1 MKELKFGF
9 FGGVMYTILF
19 SLAIPIILFSC
30 LFYMIPLSMSK
41 HHKRYMLIASIFC
54 FLIAKAAFM
63 IFPYAIAGGIT
74 LLFIL
79 CLTILLYPREQ
90 WFEDNPGINQV
101 ENLEPKF
108 DYYDL
113 REKAAMA
120 ENLDIHIQLDARFEE
135 GRPNSL
141 RDEIT
146 TPSMETEYDF
156 STITALNEDE
166 SMQEMYQKRFEAFE
180 EEANP
185 SQQNE
190 SSFEDILAERTNKTD
205 EKGDPS

>member
-1 MKELKFGF
+1 MK
-9 FGGVMYTILF
+9 TIL
-19 SLAIPIILFSC
+19 SLVIPVIVFSC

-41 HHKRYMLIASIFC
+41 RHKRYMVIASIFC
-54 FLIAKAAFM
+54 FLIAKVAFM
-63 IFPYAIAGGIT
+63 IFPYGIAAAIT

-90 WFEDNPGINQV
+90 WFEDNPGMNQA

-108 DYYDL
+108 DYDDL

-120 ENLDIHIQLDARFEE
+120 ENIDIPIQPNAGFEE
-135 GRPNSL
+135 GRPNFL

-146 TPSMETEYDF
+146 APPMETEYDV

-190 SSFEDILAERTNKTD
+190 SSFEDILARRTNKTD